1 MRLLDRLV
9 PADFRSEVS
18 GPLRRMYL
26 CTFINC
32 FGNGLAF
39 AMFVVYLHNVRGF
52 STTFATL
59 LLSATAI
66 IGLATSPIW
75 GTLIDRVG
83 PGPVGVFSYVA
94 AAVGLALW
102 TTVRTETEAAVVAL
116 VITLFEGAGWGPG
129 MVMMTRI
136 VKDHHRQRAYGVNFM
151 MVNLGIGMGLL
162 VSASI
167 VSLQHPRSFTVLYLF
182 DALVTLAAGG
192 VFLTL
197 LPHGK
202 PVREA
207 LEGETAKEGWGVV
220 LRDRRLRRYALASM
234 VLILGGYGSVDAGLS
249 LFIVNNLHISV
260 HVIGITFFFNT
271 MTIVFGQLWVLN
283 KMDGKSRTR
292 AMAMVS
298 LLWFAFWAA
307 LGGSLALPAV
317 FAVVAMCATQI
328 VFAIGETMLQPAGSA
343 IVNQIAPEHL
353 RGRYNAMAGTA
364 WGLSGTLAPAITGLY
379 YTLHIGDWWP
389 IGTGVTALVGGALML
404 RLRHE
409 LTPEEDGVAGAG
421 VRAPGPG

>member
-9 PADFRSEVS
+9 PADFRSEVN
-18 GPLRRMYL
+18 GPLRRMFL

-59 LLSATAI
+59 LLSASAI
-66 IGLATSPIW
+66 IGLAVSPLW
-75 GTLIDRVG
+75 GTLIDRLG
-83 PGPVGVFSYVA
+83 PGKVGVFTIAMSA
-94 AAVGLALW
+94 LGLGLW
-102 TTVRTETEAAVVAL
+102 TTVRTETEAIVVAL
-116 VITLFEGAGWGPG
+116 VITVFEGAGWGPG

-136 VKDHHRQRAYGVNFM
+136 VPEQHRQRAYGVNFM

-167 VSLQHPRSFTVLYLF
+167 VSLQHPNSFVVLYLF
-182 DALVTLAAGG
+182 DAFVTLVAGA
-192 VFLTL
+192 VFVTL
-197 LPHGK
+197 LPHGR

-220 LRDRRLRRYALASM
+220 LKDRRLRHYSLASM

-283 KMDGKSRTR
+283 KIEGKSRTR
-292 AMAMVS
+292 SMAMVS
-298 LLWFAFWAA
+298 VLWFCFWAA

-317 FAVVAMCATQI
+317 AAVVALCVTQVI
-328 VFAIGETMLQPAGSA
+328 FAIGETMLQPSGSA

-364 WGLSGTLAPAITGLY
+364 WGLSGTLAPAIAGLY
-379 YTLHIGDWWP
+379 YSLHLGDWWP
-389 IGTGVTALVGGALML
+389 IGTGITALVGGAFML

-409 LTPEEDGVAGAG
+409 LTPEEDGVAGAR
-421 VRAPGPG
+421 V